1 MTAICKVGISLV
13 GRKGKQPRATHAT
26 PCVAISR
33 DICRYTA
40 HVKSLKYFRCFLRMK
55 CKPQTSQQQLQLNPD
70 HKPPGVKFTSRKPQT
85 FHTQQH
91 LSDTERAKIKPIFSF
106 DASCC
111 RVKKG
116 DLADASLGLCCWCK
130 LTACLCQT
138 KESGSPSLI
147 LRSAFRARHVLGW
160 CYQKEKKGQ
169 EMAMTACPSHVCR
182 RQHVC
187 V

>member
-1 MTAICKVGISLV
+1 MLRQVQLLSLLRHSLFRGLLGCMLTAICKEGISLV
-13 GRKGKQPRATHAT
+13 GRKGKQPQATHAT

-55 CKPQTSQQQLQLNPD
+55 CKPQTGQQQLQLNPD

-85 FHTQQH
+85 FHTQQPPNISAIQKE
-91 LSDTERAKIKPIFSF
+91 LKIKPIFSF

-111 RVKKG
+111 RAKKG
-116 DLADASLGLCCWCK
+116 DLANASLGLCCWCK

-147 LRSAFRARHVLGW
+147 LRSAF
-160 CYQKEKKGQ
+160 
-169 EMAMTACPSHVCR
+169 
-182 RQHVC
+182 
-187 V
+187 